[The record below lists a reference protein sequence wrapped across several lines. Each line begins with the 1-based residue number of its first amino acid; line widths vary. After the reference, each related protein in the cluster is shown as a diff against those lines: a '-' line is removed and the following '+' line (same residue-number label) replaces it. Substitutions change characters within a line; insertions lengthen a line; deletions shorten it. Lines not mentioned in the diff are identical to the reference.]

1 MESKEIEF
9 GFWKGFIKFEVIELL
24 LLLFNLLLLLFNL
37 LLLLFKLLLLI

>member
-24 LLLFNLLLLLFNL
+24 LLLFNLLLLLF
-37 LLLLFKLLLLI
+37 KLLS